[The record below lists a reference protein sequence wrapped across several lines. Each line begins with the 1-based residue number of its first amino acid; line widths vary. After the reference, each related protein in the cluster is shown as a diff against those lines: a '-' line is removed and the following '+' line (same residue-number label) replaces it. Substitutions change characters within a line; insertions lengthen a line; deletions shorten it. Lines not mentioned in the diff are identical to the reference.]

1 MGDHHERV
9 ARIMQ
14 ECGLQAQ
21 RKAKRRT
28 TTDSTH
34 DFPHYANL
42 VAELEIV
49 HPEHIWVSD
58 ITYIRLGEGFVYQVV
73 LMDVF
78 TCGFRGWHLGHFL
91 DQILTLRA
99 LDQPL
104 ASTHVGDSSFRPGGC
119 RMPRPPTPHACKPEE
134 SRSAWSKWELPG
146 KMAMRNG

>member
-1 MGDHHERV
+1 MRAAATIIGQRPQTPL

-21 RKAKRRT
+21 HKAKRRT

-34 DFPHYANL
+34 NFPHYANL

-49 HPEHIWVSD
+49 HPEHIWMSD

-78 TCGFRGWHLGHFL
+78 TVGFVAGIWDTFSIRY
-91 DQILTLRA
+91 
-99 LDQPL
+99 
-104 ASTHVGDSSFRPGGC
+104 
-119 RMPRPPTPHACKPEE
+119 
-134 SRSAWSKWELPG
+134 SRYWL
-146 KMAMRNG
+146 